1 MQNKAQ
7 LFCFTY
13 AGGTAAFFDNIEK
26 CLNNVEVIP
35 LEYAGHGN
43 RVKEPFYQDFDELA
57 KDLYV
62 KLVNNYK
69 GGKYALF
76 GYSMGTISVV
86 EVLKRIIE
94 KHVIKLPDYIFLAA
108 HEPYTKTV
116 IKEYSESEIDDF
128 VKERTVSFG
137 GVPEKLINNKSFWRI
152 YLPIYRADY
161 SIIHKYR
168 FEALKLKIS
177 IPAVVFYSENDTPFK
192 KMKDWNQYFIEKCEY
207 YEFDGTHF
215 FMKEHYCDIA
225 NIIKEKIGAI
235 NDI

>member
-1 MQNKAQ
+1 MQNKTQ

-13 AGGTAAFFDNIEK
+13 AGGTVTFFDSIGK
-26 CLNNVEVIP
+26 CLDNMEVIP

-43 RVKEPFYQDFDELA
+43 RFNEPFYKDFNELA
-57 KDLYV
+57 DDMYNNLV
-62 KLVNNYK
+62 KKYK

-86 EVLKRIIE
+86 EVLKKVMQE
-94 KHVIKLPDYIFLAA
+94 QYIKSPDYIFLAA

-116 IKEYSESEIDDF
+116 IKNFSESEMDDF
-128 VKERTVSFG
+128 VKERTISFG
-137 GVPEKLINNKSFWRI
+137 GVPEKLINNKSFWRM

-161 SIIHKYR
+161 SIIHKYI
-168 FEALKLKIS
+168 FEDLKLKSS
-177 IPAVVFYSENDTPFK
+177 IPAVILYSENDTPFE
-192 KMKDWNQYFIEKCEY
+192 KMKYWNRYFIEKCEY

-215 FMKEHYCDIA
+215 FMKEHYSEIA